1 MQGLESD
8 TEDEDMAEINEADL
22 FSVLAHVEGT
32 ENEDVDKSHAPTPS
46 EASSDER
53 HKLENQVQKFSLKS
67 QIPYRLALFRIPKSS
82 WAENQPAAA
91 IATHEAFLTSPHPY
105 PKRPYWL

>member
-1 MQGLESD
+1 
-8 TEDEDMAEINEADL
+8 MAEINEADL

-53 HKLENQVQKFSLKS
+53 HKLENQVQISHLPAKIPNSLPFGS
-67 QIPYRLALFRIPKSS
+67 IPHPQIFL
-82 WAENQPAAA
+82 WTEDQPAAA

-105 PKRPYWL
+105 SKRLYWL